1 MIETCYHTLPPATA
15 ERAESQGVIACST
28 CGRLFICIEQYQDA
42 STGLVPF
49 MYYGWVTLGWL
60 ADLRARSVLSADN
73 DLPLTAL

>member
-15 ERAESQGVIACST
+15 YQAKSQHVIACST
-28 CGRLFICIEQYQDA
+28 CGRLFLCVEQAHDA
-42 STGLVPF
+42 DGPQPF
-49 MYYGWVTLGWL
+49 PHYVWVTLGWL